1 MTQIQRQGH
10 AKRLQLLLGSV
21 FLVLGA
27 WCLVTPHM
35 VEQFVLRPEY
45 QALNAT
51 SALLMGCFGAQAV
64 LVGSIVSLSTFSART
79 FLVFG
84 LVASVPFFVF
94 NYYFYYVVEMFTPW
108 MLLDFVGNSIIF
120 TCGLGGWWLLRE
132 S

>member
-1 MTQIQRQGH
+1 MAHTQRLQY

-27 WCLVTPHM
+27 WCLVTPHS

-45 QALNAT
+45 QVLNAT

-64 LVGSIVSLSTFSART
+64 LVGSVVSLSTFSART

-94 NYYFYYVVEMFTPW
+94 NYYFYYVVQMFTPW
-108 MLLDFVGNSIIF
+108 MLLDFVGNAVIF
-120 TCGLGGWWLLRE
+120 ACGMGGWQLLRKR
-132 S
+132 